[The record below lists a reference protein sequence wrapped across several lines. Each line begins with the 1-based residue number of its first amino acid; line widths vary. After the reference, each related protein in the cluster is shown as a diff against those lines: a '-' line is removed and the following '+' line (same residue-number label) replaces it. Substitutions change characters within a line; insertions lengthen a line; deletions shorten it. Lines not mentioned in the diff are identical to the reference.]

1 MKIDDSTVFAGVYG
15 SFRPHA
21 WIDAAQM
28 TDDAYSLFA
37 ARAASMGWASYGAAD
52 TGPVLWGMNDAG
64 QDWNAATSR
73 VAWFQ
78 VGVAEPGHEPR
89 PLPIQPV
96 LTCARDTL
104 ARVGTLNL
112 SSVSLLLPLAAAGSS
127 TEHLVSGRNWFST
140 SDPAAR
146 TAVHLTV
153 EPGEV
158 DAVRPVA
165 TTILESLQR
174 LDTGPFAVETL
185 LPGSRAVVP
194 VPPVVDD
201 LWLGSGRHPVTLAC
215 STPEWS
221 IDAVGWLVGVVAA
234 ACTAAGVRTSVLVSA
249 VRAGSAA
256 A

>member
-1 MKIDDSTVFAGVYG
+1 MD
-15 SFRPHA
+15 
-21 WIDAAQM
+21 
-28 TDDAYSLFA
+28 A
-37 ARAASMGWASYGAAD
+37 ARAGPSRHFLTYGDYIHISSTPPRAASAHGWWLRIDNEAALALVRVQLQIKRAGLWLD
-52 TGPVLWGMNDAG
+52 VGPPDEG
-64 QDWNAATSR
+64 
-73 VAWFQ
+73 
-78 VGVAEPGHEPR
+78 
-89 PLPIQPV
+89 
-96 LTCARDTL
+96 RDV
-104 ARVGTLNL
+104 RR
-112 SSVSLLLPLAAAGSS
+112 LAAAGSS